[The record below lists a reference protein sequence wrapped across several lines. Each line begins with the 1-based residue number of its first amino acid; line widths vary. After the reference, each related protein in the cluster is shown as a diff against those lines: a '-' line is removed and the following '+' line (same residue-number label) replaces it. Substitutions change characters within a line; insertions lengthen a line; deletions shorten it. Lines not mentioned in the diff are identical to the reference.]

1 MSTLTSEIERFA
13 AMAVEMS
20 RESPRPVLDY
30 SEASVPVLE
39 EMAGEAAGHR
49 GELNDDQ
56 RHGLVR
62 AFGCYL
68 LEVARRTYG
77 GAYQWH
83 EASSQP
89 VLVFGEPAC
98 HIALFAWDRVAA
110 RIAGGPADSVALH
123 YDEFAAHARSPE
135 PGERLL
141 LA

>member
-30 SEASVPVLE
+30 SEATVPVLE
-39 EMAGEAAGHR
+39 AMAGEAAEHR
-49 GELNDDQ
+49 GELSDDQ
-56 RHGLVR
+56 KHGLVR

-83 EASSQP
+83 QASSQP

-98 HIALFAWDRVAA
+98 PIALFTWDKVAA
-110 RIAGGPADSVALH
+110 RIAGDPADSLALH
-123 YDEFAAHARSPE
+123 YDGFAERARSPK
-135 PGERLL
+135 PGDRVL